1 MAGAT
6 VIDFHDLTAITDTLK
21 YVYGQGI
28 TNQFADEK
36 TTYNQFPVSER
47 KPKGLGYQFS
57 IRYARAQGTGARR
70 ESAKLPDPLV
80 GKYDKGKILPKYVY
94 GSLRLTGPMIE
105 AAKSDVAA
113 FVDGLADA
121 VDDIY
126 QSIVVDLNRMAWGD
140 GFAKLGTVS
149 AANTGAAETDTP
161 WSMTFKST
169 TGVKNFKP
177 GMLVDFY
184 STGGLVATP
193 SGTTNTVIGARVSAV
208 YPATNKVKF
217 ESYSI
222 LYASN
227 HPMYATRGAAGT
239 KETIPVSAI
248 AIKMGGRPKTMTDGT
263 NATNGFTSSA
273 SIDMMGL
280 QGIYDNDT
288 LLNKFEDIDTT
299 TYPDWRANVLSNSGV
314 NRELSIDLM
323 LQAIDLTRVV
333 SSKDANIMRMGLG
346 QRRKY
351 ANLLMPDVRFQP
363 TVLKGGYETLT
374 FAGGDGTVTIM
385 IDPMCP
391 DEKIFFEPKGTVQK
405 YEMTPL
411 GWGNLDQQIHQ
422 RAGYD
427 EWDMFLRLYS
437 NLGCEQRNALTLVSD
452 LVEPSLYS

>member
-1 MAGAT
+1 
-6 VIDFHDLTAITDTLK
+6 
-21 YVYGQGI
+21 
-28 TNQFADEK
+28 
-36 TTYNQFPVSER
+36 
-47 KPKGLGYQFS
+47 
-57 IRYARAQGTGARR
+57 
-70 ESAKLPDPLV
+70 
-80 GKYDKGKILPKYVY
+80 
-94 GSLRLTGPMIE
+94 
-105 AAKSDVAA
+105 
-113 FVDGLADA
+113 
-121 VDDIY
+121 
-126 QSIVVDLNRMAWGD
+126 
-140 GFAKLGTVS
+140 
-149 AANTGAAETDTP
+149 
-161 WSMTFKST
+161 
-169 TGVKNFKP
+169 
-177 GMLVDFY
+177 
-184 STGGLVATP
+184 
-193 SGTTNTVIGARVSAV
+193 
-208 YPATNKVKF
+208 
-217 ESYSI
+217 
-222 LYASN
+222 
-227 HPMYATRGAAGT
+227 
-239 KETIPVSAI
+239 
-248 AIKMGGRPKTMTDGT
+248 MTDGT

-374 FAGGDGTVTIM
+374 FAGGDGTVTMM

-391 DEKIFFEPKGTVQK
+391 DEKIFFEPKGTVMK

-427 EWDMFLRLYS
+427 EWDMFLRLS
-437 NLGCEQRNALTLVSD
+437 NGSFGEKLPSKNRVNSRKAAFCLAQKMLTLSQALIDSRKVQRLDRQVVLSN
-452 LVEPSLYS
+452 VA